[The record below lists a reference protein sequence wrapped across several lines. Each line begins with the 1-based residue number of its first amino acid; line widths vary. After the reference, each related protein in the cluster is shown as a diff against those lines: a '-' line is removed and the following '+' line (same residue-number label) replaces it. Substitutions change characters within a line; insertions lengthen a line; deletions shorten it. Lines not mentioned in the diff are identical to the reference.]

1 MHAATAHHEQLLKK
15 SKGRSIK
22 KPREVVTMVFQYL
35 GELESGNIPN
45 NLLPPFILENTC
57 SPLLFGSTLSQFSDI
72 CNTEDLNA
80 GLIWNYRVPNKV
92 FLCWLLYKDK
102 LNTKF
107 DLLHKHIGQTSACTR
122 Y

>member
-35 GELESGNIPN
+35 GELESDNIPN

-57 SPLLFGSTLSQFSDI
+57 SPLLLEVHCLNSRIYVTL
-72 CNTEDLNA
+72 
-80 GLIWNYRVPNKV
+80 R
-92 FLCWLLYKDK
+92 
-102 LNTKF
+102 
-107 DLLHKHIGQTSACTR
+107 TSMPV
-122 Y
+122 